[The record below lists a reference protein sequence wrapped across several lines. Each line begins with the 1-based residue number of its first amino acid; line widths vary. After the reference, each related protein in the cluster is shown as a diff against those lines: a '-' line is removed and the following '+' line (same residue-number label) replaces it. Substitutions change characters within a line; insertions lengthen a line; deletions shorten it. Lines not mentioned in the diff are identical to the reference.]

1 MEQRTFE
8 VVRNVIFA
16 RMKEIAPNADEKAIE
31 AIFDI
36 AYEERHY
43 EGLASVSS
51 FARQLVKTLKP
62 YLKEESK

>member
-1 MEQRTFE
+1 MERKTFE

-16 RMKEIAPNADEKAIE
+16 RMKEIAPNVDEKAIE

-36 AYEERHY
+36 AYEERHH

-51 FARQLVKTLKP
+51 FARQLTKTLKP
-62 YLKEESK
+62 YLKEKSK